1 MKRIILTYTLA
12 FSLLSAYAGEGGSP
26 PLKNTDKSLLITHTI
41 KMPDGGLRLMNI
53 QIVSLPDM
61 LM

>member
-1 MKRIILTYTLA
+1 MMSVVP
-12 FSLLSAYAGEGGSP
+12 FNVMGSSE
-26 PLKNTDKSLLITHTI
+26 TQYDKDAH
-41 KMPDGGLRLMNI
+41 GGLRLMNI